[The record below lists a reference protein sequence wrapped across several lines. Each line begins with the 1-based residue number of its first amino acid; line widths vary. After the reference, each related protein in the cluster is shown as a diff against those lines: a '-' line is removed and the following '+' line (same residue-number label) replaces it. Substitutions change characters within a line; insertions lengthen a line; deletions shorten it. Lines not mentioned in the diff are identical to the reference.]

1 MLAAGEDLLTAT
13 HMFSESE
20 AEGYLGRNVPHYV
33 PPSTAT
39 LIPAPSPSTTGEG
52 WGGGE

>member
-20 AEGYLGRNVPHYV
+20 AEGYLGRNVVYLPRRRRTRIDSHNIV
-33 PPSTAT
+33 PFFRK
-39 LIPAPSPSTTGEG
+39 
-52 WGGGE
+52 